1 MPRRKSFSLDD
12 AAGVVAGLY
21 LQRSCTAL
29 TMQEVADALNLSRAT
44 VYHTW
49 GSKAGLFAAV
59 LDRYG
64 PARVPGLNEVRS
76 AAAPRA
82 ALVRLFERAGSVARE
97 PCLIIDTMV
106 RPGDRGPEIGR
117 LVEAAALNL
126 EKDLG
131 DAVGRGQAA
140 GEIAPGVDPARTGH
154 ALLALYLGLYVLMR
168 SGTAGEPVLRAV
180 VRQVE
185 VLLPAP
191 PPARH

>member
-1 MPRRKSFSLDD
+1 MDD
-12 AAGVVAGLY
+12 AAGQVAGLF

-29 TMQEVADALNLSRAT
+29 TIREVAAALNLSRST

-49 GSKAGLFAAV
+49 GSKAGLFTAV

-64 PARVPGLNEVRS
+64 PSRAPGLGEVRA

-82 ALVRLFERAGSVARE
+82 ALVRLFERAAAVTRE
-97 PCLIIDTMV
+97 PCLVINTLV
-106 RPGDRGPEIGR
+106 EFAPGDCGPKVDR
-117 LVEAAALNL
+117 LVEAAALDL

-140 GEIAPGVDPARTGH
+140 GEIAPGVDPVRTGRVL
-154 ALLALYLGLYVLMR
+154 AALYLGLYVLMR

-185 VLLPAP
+185 ALLPAP
-191 PPARH
+191 ARH

>member
-1 MPRRKSFSLDD
+1 MDD
-12 AAGVVAGLY
+12 AAGVVTGLF
-21 LQRSCTAL
+21 LQRNCTAL
-29 TMQEVADALNLSRAT
+29 TMQEVAEALNLSRST
-44 VYHTW
+44 IYGTW
-49 GSKAGLFAAV
+49 GSKEGLFTAV

-64 PARVPGLNEVRS
+64 PSRAPGLSEVR
-76 AAAPRA
+76 AASAPRA
-82 ALVRLFERAGSVARE
+82 ALVRLFERATAVTRE
-97 PCLIIDTMV
+97 PCLVINTLV
-106 RPGDRGPEIGR
+106 EFAPGDRGPEIGR
-117 LVEAAALNL
+117 LVDAAVLDL
-126 EKDLG
+126 EKTLG
-131 DAVGRGQAA
+131 DAVGRGQDA